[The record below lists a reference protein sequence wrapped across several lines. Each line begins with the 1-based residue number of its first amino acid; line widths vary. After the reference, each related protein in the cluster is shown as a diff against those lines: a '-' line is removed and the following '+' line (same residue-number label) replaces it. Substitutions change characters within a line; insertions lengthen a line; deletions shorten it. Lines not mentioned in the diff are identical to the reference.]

1 MKIVIFNVGPALS
14 AYIEMGSNKIVVD
27 LGKGND
33 FSMVNDYLLPLF
45 KKQVKSLSHIPIW
58 IIFPI

>member
-33 FSMVNDYLLPLF
+33 FSMVNDFLLPLLR
-45 KKQVKSLSHIPIW
+45 SEAN
-58 IIFPI
+58 